1 MHDGGD
7 TNSCTGRCHHAPVTQ
22 RTGHMHDGGDTNSC
36 TGRCHHALVTQRT
49 GHMHDGET
57 LTAVQGGVIMLL

>member
-1 MHDGGD
+1 M
-7 TNSCTGRCHHAPVTQ
+7 TQ

>member
-22 RTGHMHDGGDTNSC
+22 GTGHTC
-36 TGRCHHALVTQRT
+36 
-49 GHMHDGET
+49 DGET
-57 LTAVQGGVIMLL
+57 LTAVEGGVIMLL